1 MTKPIAATSNVK
13 APSLQSSPLT
23 TMIGLVLLLGSAS
36 AFPLAAP
43 AQSIVSPVLFS
54 AKDTFLDSLT
64 YGNTLNEGTKRRT
77 ELLNDMISNKMEV
90 NIKEV
95 LKNRK
100 NSDSST
106 TLSAI
111 NPGSLSSFLPVAPGT
126 WKVVYAPH
134 MTTIAKLAGGLDLD
148 VEYIMHADQTIESHA
163 KFSSLPLGI
172 KSVYLSVSGKYDSI
186 SDTVCSV
193 EWDEAWVKLIT
204 NSDDDDKPYAHI
216 SDVPDSLLKNA
227 ITNVG
232 KLLFIRPFSI
242 FPVSFLA
249 TDLTVFDFEALG
261 TRICARKVAS

>member
-1 MTKPIAATSNVK
+1 
-13 APSLQSSPLT
+13 
-23 TMIGLVLLLGSAS
+23 LVLLLGSAS
-36 AFPLAAP
+36 AFPLVAP
-43 AQSIVSPVLFS
+43 AQNSIVSPVLFS

-64 YGNTLNEGTKRRT
+64 YDNTLNEGTKRRT

-100 NSDSST
+100 NSDSTS
-106 TLSAI
+106 TLSAM
-111 NPGSLSSFLPVAPGT
+111 NPGSLPSFLPVAPGT

-193 EWDEAWVKLIT
+193 EWDEAWVKVIT
-204 NSDDDDKPYAHI
+204 NDGEDKPYAHI
-216 SDVPDSLLKNA
+216 SEVPDSPLKTA

-261 TRICARKVAS
+261 TRICARKMAS